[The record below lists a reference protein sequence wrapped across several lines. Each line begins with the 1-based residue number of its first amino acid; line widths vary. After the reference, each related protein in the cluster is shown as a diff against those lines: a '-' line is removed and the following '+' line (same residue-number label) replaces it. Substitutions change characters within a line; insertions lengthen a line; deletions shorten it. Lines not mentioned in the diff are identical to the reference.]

1 MADGMISKGKAM
13 DWAFRILSTLI
24 VPGAIW
30 VGKLEVNNALQEERI
45 RELQADVER
54 NSSINAAVQQ
64 NTNSLIKLETTLDG
78 MRRDIS
84 DVKNLLDR
92 E

>member
-54 NSSINAAVQQ
+54 NSSINAAVRYFPGGIPD
-64 NTNSLIKLETTLDG
+64 SLRNFFLKTSYATPIACAA
-78 MRRDIS
+78 S
-84 DVKNLLDR
+84 
-92 E
+92 